1 MSRPQYAPRLYN
13 QQAKPDAKREPYA
26 ARISEFAE
34 EGRKA
39 SLAPA
44 SEDRQRIAVILVDYQ
59 FDFVDPHGTLA
70 VRGAQDDVDRFLT
83 WFYTNAD
90 KITSIYASMDTHLPN
105 QIFFST
111 WWEDQHGTMP
121 DPARLPLRI
130 TEEDVESGRW
140 RPRDQEQVAWS
151 KYYVHQLK
159 VRAKKELVIWPY
171 HTMLGTMGH
180 MLVPPISEAL
190 AWHSTA
196 RQTRPTFI
204 EKGRT
209 ARTEYYS
216 IFGAE
221 VPDNRARES
230 YLNTPLL
237 EAIESHD
244 QIYIAGEAQSHCV
257 LETAKT
263 IVKRSEAN
271 TRLMQRIFFLHDCS
285 SSIQGFEAT
294 TRDDLAAMQKQGVQ
308 MVLSAGTIDRPKTV
322 AITASAT
329 A

>member
-1 MSRPQYAPRLYN
+1 
-13 QQAKPDAKREPYA
+13 
-26 ARISEFAE
+26 
-34 EGRKA
+34 
-39 SLAPA
+39 
-44 SEDRQRIAVILVDYQ
+44 
-59 FDFVDPHGTLA
+59 
-70 VRGAQDDVDRFLT
+70 
-83 WFYTNAD
+83 
-90 KITSIYASMDTHLPN
+90 SMDTHLPN

-111 WWEDQHGTMP
+111 WWEDEHGNMP
-121 DPARLPLRI
+121 DPGSLPLRI
-130 TEEDVESGRW
+130 TEDEVESGRW

-308 MVLSAGTIDRPKTV
+308 MVLSTGTIDRPKTV
-322 AITASAT
+322 NITAPAT